1 MEGIKSISF
10 EKEVVIPSL
19 RQKLESLPTL
29 TSARMYRFP
38 ICKFIN
44 DPYTPRIVSIGPM
57 HHGNTGLQS
66 MEEYKLRNLQD
77 FLLRTKVSLVDYIE
91 LVAEREA
98 KLRNSYEET
107 SNLSSDEF
115 LAMILVDSAFVIESL
130 LRFSSQSKANKDHGI
145 FGKPLLEEDIWY
157 DMLVLENQLPFFILE
172 DLFVKAKIIIPPE
185 QDERRS
191 LIWLIHN
198 AFKDK
203 VLLAGIQE
211 LWEKLCCSKIEHF
224 LHFVRICH
232 LPQQLPLKRE
242 MKSNLLQCTKL
253 ALRVPSATQLRQ
265 AGVKFKVGLTG
276 NIYDIKFKNGILEIP
291 CLRICG

>member
-29 TSARMYRFP
+29 TSARIYRFP

-57 HHGNTGLQS
+57 HPGNTGLQS

-107 SNLSSDEF
+107 SNLSSDF
-115 LAMILVDSAFVIESL
+115 QRLSL
-130 LRFSSQSKANKDHGI
+130 SR
-145 FGKPLLEEDIWY
+145 Y
-157 DMLVLENQLPFFILE
+157 
-172 DLFVKAKIIIPPE
+172 
-185 QDERRS
+185 
-191 LIWLIHN
+191 
-198 AFKDK
+198 
-203 VLLAGIQE
+203 
-211 LWEKLCCSKIEHF
+211 
-224 LHFVRICH
+224 
-232 LPQQLPLKRE
+232 
-242 MKSNLLQCTKL
+242 
-253 ALRVPSATQLRQ
+253 
-265 AGVKFKVGLTG
+265 
-276 NIYDIKFKNGILEIP
+276 
-291 CLRICG
+291 